1 MGQRHQDGFQGETGL
16 RIFHR
21 LSVDSRQIYTL
32 ALVALVVTVLMLC
45 AAGEV
50 QAQIESGDTS
60 GATAAE
66 LRWFD
71 HFIGQ
76 GGWITWFVLLPLSVA
91 TVALA
96 IEHAVSIRRDTL
108 VPQIIVDET
117 NELLAEKR
125 YVDSVKLVAEDQS
138 MLAYALHAALIEAG
152 NGFASME
159 RALEEAIE
167 ERSAKLMRK
176 LEAINTIG
184 NISPMIGL
192 FGTVYGM
199 IRLFA
204 SIGAAGEL
212 PSTAIIA
219 DDISIA
225 LVTTFWGVAI
235 AIPALAIFAM
245 FRNRVDGL
253 TVECAITADRILSV
267 FKPGAS
273 ASPTRPAATAPAAP
287 AAAAAS

>member
-1 MGQRHQDGFQGETGL
+1 M
-16 RIFHR
+16 RIFHS
-21 LSVDSRQIYTL
+21 LSVDSRQIYRL
-32 ALVALVVTVLMLC
+32 ALAVLVVAVLMWC
-45 AAGEV
+45 AVGEV
-50 QAQIESGDTS
+50 QAQIESGDTAS
-60 GATAAE
+60 ASRVE

-91 TVALA
+91 TVALS

-152 NGFASME
+152 NGFACME

-253 TVECAITADRILSV
+253 TVECAITADRILAV
-267 FKPGAS
+267 FKPGAAAS
-273 ASPTRPAATAPAAP
+273 AMRPAAIAPAAP

>member
-1 MGQRHQDGFQGETGL
+1 M
-16 RIFHR
+16 RIVHR
-21 LSVDSRQIYTL
+21 EFANSGRL
-32 ALVALVVTVLMLC
+32 ARAWLVVLVALLATWGAVSPAPAQLESGGPGGP
-45 AAGEV
+45 GEV
-50 QAQIESGDTS
+50 AS
-60 GATAAE
+60 AE

-91 TVALA
+91 TVALV
-96 IEHAVSIRRDTL
+96 IEHAVSIRRETL
-108 VPQIIVDET
+108 VPQVVVDEAK
-117 NELLAEKR
+117 ELLAEKR
-125 YVDSVKLVAEDQS
+125 YVESVKLVAEDQS
-138 MLAYALHAALIEAG
+138 MLAYALHGALLEAG
-152 NGFASME
+152 SGFASME

-184 NISPMIGL
+184 NIAPMIGL

-235 AIPALAIFAM
+235 AIPALSAFAM

-253 TVECAITADRILSV
+253 TVECAITADRVLSV
-267 FKPGAS
+267 FKPGS
-273 ASPTRPAATAPAAP
+273 AGPTGRTAANLPVERAVEV
-287 AAAAAS
+287 SS